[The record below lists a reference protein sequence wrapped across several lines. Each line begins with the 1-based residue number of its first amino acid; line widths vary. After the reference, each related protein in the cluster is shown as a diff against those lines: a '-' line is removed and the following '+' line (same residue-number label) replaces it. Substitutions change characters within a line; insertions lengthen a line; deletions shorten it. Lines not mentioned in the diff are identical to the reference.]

1 MKPILTSI
9 LNYISVVIQEEVKTI
24 PAINMMKTDKMLL
37 ATLMTKTIL
46 APRLRIDKRWLMT
59 MAVNK
64 TWVAESLT
72 EIDLQDL
79 LESTVFENPYNN
91 D

>member
-1 MKPILTSI
+1 M
-9 LNYISVVIQEEVKTI
+9 KTI
-24 PAINMMKTDKMLL
+24 PRINMMKTDKMML

-46 APRLRIDKRWLMT
+46 VPRLRIDKRWLMT

-79 LESTVFENPYNN
+79 LQSTVFEIP
-91 D
+91 